1 MPKKSNVKLPEE
13 VAEKYELV
21 GWTGSPKQFFGA
33 KMGRVD
39 VSELTIEQADRLVK
53 LGFRYLKPKPAKPAK
68 KEDTPK
74 SEK

>member
-1 MPKKSNVKLPEE
+1 MSKKNTVTLPAE

-39 VSELTIEQADRLVK
+39 VSALTLERADQLVSM
-53 LGFRYLKPKPAKPAK
+53 GFRYLREKPAKPAK
-68 KEDTPK
+68 EKDTPK